1 MKPHERR
8 STGGVVMAGL
18 GAAAAAATVMLWWR
32 AEGGSPGGG
41 LGGPALALSF
51 GRLAGLLAGSALIAQ
66 LLLAARLPVLERR
79 VGLDGLLAW
88 HRRNGAVLVTLV
100 ALHATLVIAASQR
113 LFDLSSP
120 WQALLALMCTLPG
133 VVLTVVA
140 GTLIGLIGL
149 LSLRL
154 VRSRL
159 PYEAWYWVH
168 LSAYAAVALTV
179 PHQLC
184 SGSTFAAV
192 PAARP
197 VWLGAYLVAAA
208 AFIGFRWVRPL
219 ARAVRHRMRVASVDD
234 ETQDVAS
241 LRVEGRRLD
250 ALPARP
256 GQFYVWRFLT
266 RTQWWRP
273 HPFSLSAAPST
284 DAMRITVQAAG
295 AGTRRL
301 VHDVRPGTR
310 IAAEGPYGVFTAEAC
325 RGDGVLLVG
334 AGVGITPLRAL
345 AESVDDR
352 RGVILLHRVRTRE
365 EALFP
370 AEFAALAECRALDLH
385 LLVGPRR
392 RPGSWLPDLTEA
404 RGLPDEEVL
413 RGFVPDVVRRDA
425 FVCGPPQW
433 ALLVRRSLHRVGVP
447 ASLVHL
453 ERFSW

>member
-1 MKPHERR
+1 VRAHERR
-8 STGGVVMAGL
+8 STARVVMAGL
-18 GAAAAAATVMLWWR
+18 AVTGATATVILWWR

-41 LGGPALALSF
+41 LGGSALALSL
-51 GRLAGLLAGSALIAQ
+51 GRLAGLLAGSTLIGQ
-66 LLLAARLPVLERR
+66 LFLAARMPVLERW
-79 VGLDGLLAW
+79 VGLDGLLGW

-113 LFDLSSP
+113 LFDLSSL
-120 WQALLALMCTLPG
+120 WQALQTLMCTRPG
-133 VVLTVVA
+133 VTLTVVA
-140 GTLIGLIGL
+140 GALIGLIGF

-184 SGSTFAAV
+184 SGSTFVAV

-197 VWLGAYLVAAA
+197 IWLGAYCMAAA
-208 AFIGFRWVRPL
+208 AFIGFRWVLPL
-219 ARAVRHRMRVASVDD
+219 VRAVRHRMRVASVDD
-234 ETQDVAS
+234 ETPDVAS
-241 LRVEGRRLD
+241 LLVKGRRLD

-266 RTQWWRP
+266 RGHWWRP
-273 HPFSLSAAPST
+273 HPFSLSAAPSA

-295 AGTRRL
+295 TGTRRL
-301 VHDVRPGTR
+301 VHDVRPGTL

-345 AESVDDR
+345 AESIDDR
-352 RGVILLHRVRTRE
+352 GGVILLHRSRTRE
-365 EALFP
+365 DALFQQ
-370 AEFAALAECRALDLH
+370 EFAALAQRHALDLH

-392 RPGSWLPDLTEA
+392 CSGSWLPDLAEA
-404 RGLPDEEVL
+404 RGLSDDEVL
-413 RGFVPDVVRRDA
+413 CSLVPDVVRRDT

-433 ALLVRRSLHRVGVP
+433 ALLVRRSLRRVGVP